1 MMTAKPLATGR
12 PDLPIVLFDD
22 GAPEIA
28 PLTDL
33 RPSFALRIG
42 PLTTIERLSLAF
54 GKPEGLLT
62 PEAMA
67 PITREMFSAPVNDEI
82 KVRAGDEALAI
93 NGRCPLPILAITTLG
108 PREQLVDPGSGAILA
123 MRAALS
129 VIRGA
134 IAGPGVDGA
143 RAASPDNLLLR
154 PWSARSLRD
163 RAIEHDLAALASRPS
178 LDPPAHAWT
187 VGDHPIRIDPSA
199 TIYPGVTLDAGS
211 GAIVIDSG
219 ATVRPGATICGP
231 AYIGKGSTVIDHA
244 VIRAHTSI
252 GPSCKVGG
260 EVGGVVFQGFSNK
273 AHDGYL
279 GDSWVGEWVN
289 LGAGTTNSNLLNT
302 YAEIIA
308 KRAPGA
314 PSERTGETFLGA
326 IIGDHVKTAIGTRIM
341 TGSVLH
347 TGSMFAQTGAV
358 QGAVA
363 PFTWATDK
371 GHNAY
376 RFEKFAEVMRSVM
389 ARRGVTPTEAYTRRV
404 EHLATLANQSSPGR

>member
-1 MMTAKPLATGR
+1 MTANPLATGR
-12 PDLPIVLFDD
+12 PELPIVLFDD

-67 PITREMFSAPVNDEI
+67 PIAREMFSTPVNDDF
-82 KVRAGDEALAI
+82 KTPAGGDVLAI
-93 NGRCPLPILAITTLG
+93 NGRCPLPILAITSLAPG
-108 PREQLVDPGSGAILA
+108 EQLVDQVSGAIVA
-123 MRAALS
+123 MRAPLGVVRS
-129 VIRGA
+129 A
-134 IAGPGVDGA
+134 IAGPGDDGA
-143 RAASPDNLLLR
+143 RAAPPDNLIRR
-154 PWSARSLRD
+154 PWDARSLRD
-163 RAIEHDLAALASRPS
+163 RAIEHDLAALASGPS
-178 LDPPAHAWT
+178 REPPAHAWK

-199 TIYPGVTLDAGS
+199 NIYPGVTLDAGS
-211 GAIVIDSG
+211 GAIIIDAG
-219 ATVRPGATICGP
+219 ATIRPGATICGP

-244 VIRAHTSI
+244 VIRAHTSV

-308 KRAPGA
+308 RRAPGA

-326 IIGDHVKTAIGTRIM
+326 IIGDHVKTAICTRIM
-341 TGSVLH
+341 TASVLH

-376 RFEKFAEVMRSVM
+376 RFEKFAEVMRTVM
-389 ARRGVTPTEAYTRRV
+389 ARRGVTPSEAYTRRV
-404 EHLATLANQSSPGR
+404 EHLATRANSSSPNR